1 MKNSIDILAFG
12 AHPDDVELGCGGTI
26 VKHISVGQSASIIDL
41 TAGELGTRGSSEIRA
56 KESNLAAEILSL
68 ESRFNL
74 GMRDGWIENNQES
87 QLAVIKYIRYLKPK
101 IILCNA
107 PNDRHPDHIA
117 ASRLVVEACFKS
129 GLNKIVTKWKG
140 QKQESYR
147 PKNLYHYIQFYDI
160 PADFTVDIS
169 DHFETKLKAI
179 RAHSSQFFDASSTE
193 PDTLISSQGFYE
205 SITARASEWGRSMGV
220 AYGEGFITERRLGVS
235 LLTDLL

>member
-1 MKNSIDILAFG
+1 MKKSIDILAFG

-26 VKHISVGQSASIIDL
+26 VKHTSMGQSASIIDL

-56 KESNLAAEILSL
+56 KESNLAAEILSV

-74 GMRDGWIENNQES
+74 GMRDGWIENDQES
-87 QLAVIKYIRYLKPK
+87 QLAVIKYIRYLRPK

-140 QKQESYR
+140 QKQESHR
-147 PKNLYHYIQFYDI
+147 PENLYHYIQFYDI

-179 RAHSSQFFDASSTE
+179 SAHSSQFFDPSSTE

-205 SITARASEWGRSMGV
+205 SISARASEWGRSMGV
-220 AYGEGFITERRLGVS
+220 DFGEGFITERRLGVS

>member
-1 MKNSIDILAFG
+1 MKKNIDILAIG
-12 AHPDDVELGCGGTI
+12 AHPDDVELGCGGSI
-26 VKHISVGQSASIIDL
+26 AKHISIGHSVTIIDL

-56 KESNLAAEILSL
+56 RESKVAAEILSV

-74 GMRDGWIENNQES
+74 GMRDGWIENDQES
-87 QLAVIKYIRYLKPK
+87 QLALIQYIRYLRPK

-107 PNDRHPDHIA
+107 PNDRHPDHVV

-129 GLNKIVTKWKG
+129 GLNKIVTEWKG

-147 PKNLYHYIQFYDI
+147 PEHLYHYIQFYDI

-169 DHFETKLKAI
+169 DFFETKLKAI
-179 RAHSSQFFDASSTE
+179 GAHSSQFYDASSTE
-193 PDTLISSQGFYE
+193 PDTLISSQEFYE
-205 SITARASEWGRSMGV
+205 SISARASEWGRPMGV
-220 AYGEGFITERRLGVS
+220 AYGEGFIVERRLGVS

>member
-1 MKNSIDILAFG
+1 MKKSIDILAFG

-26 VKHISVGQSASIIDL
+26 VKHTSMGQSASIIDL

-56 KESNLAAEILSL
+56 KESNVAAEILSV

-87 QLAVIKYIRYLKPK
+87 QLAVIKYIRYLRPK

-140 QKQESYR
+140 QKQESHR
-147 PKNLYHYIQFYDI
+147 PENLYHYIQFYDI

-179 RAHSSQFFDASSTE
+179 SAHSSQFFDPSSTE

-205 SITARASEWGRSMGV
+205 SISARASEWGRSMGV
-220 AYGEGFITERRLGVS
+220 DFGEGFITERRLGVS